1 MPVVDADEHQL
12 ARRHAHQ
19 RVFAKARLSTPM
31 AALQPNHPA
40 SQQGSKEPG
49 RNLDVSTVHQRAP
62 ATLNTV
68 GLPWSAAL
76 LAQMPNGA
84 KRRARCLAECFAVTQ
99 AWRERW

>member
-19 RVFAKARLSTPM
+19 RVFAKARLSTPV
-31 AALQPNHPA
+31 AALQPDHAA

-62 ATLNTV
+62 TTLNTV